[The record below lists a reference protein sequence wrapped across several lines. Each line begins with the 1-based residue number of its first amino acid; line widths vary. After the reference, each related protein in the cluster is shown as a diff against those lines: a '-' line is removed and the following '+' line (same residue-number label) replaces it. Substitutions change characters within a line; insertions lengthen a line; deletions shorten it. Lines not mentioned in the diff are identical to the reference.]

1 MQPSWHGSH
10 TGRDDL
16 KGAVV
21 ACTQLLDTKSQ
32 DVNFQTRTDINR
44 GNAYDQLGEPERAI
58 ADYVRALELDPRDA
72 YAHRNKGVARTRLG
86 RLGEAMQ
93 EFAAAVELKPDYA
106 EAYGSRAEILRRM
119 APSSSESE
127 RAALYQRALAD
138 YNKTISLG
146 LGPREAVAY
155 KGRGFVNYYLA
166 HLDAAIADFTN
177 AIALSTE
184 PSLLMARA
192 IAYADTGDFTRATA
206 DIEKASTIASN
217 AGISAANAAGITPA
231 ALQSVRDYTV
241 GHLRRFVGQRSCRG
255 RDAS

>member
-1 MQPSWHGSH
+1 MHATP
-10 TGRDDL
+10 
-16 KGAVV
+16 
-21 ACTQLLDTKSQ
+21 DTKSQ

-166 HLDAAIADFTN
+166 HLDAAIA
-177 AIALSTE
+177 LE
-184 PSLLMARA
+184 KQ
-192 IAYADTGDFTRATA
+192 ADQ
-206 DIEKASTIASN
+206 S
-217 AGISAANAAGITPA
+217 TPA
-231 ALQSVRDYTV
+231 DPFFHWMIGLRLQNVGMNALAEKHFGQAVQLDPKFRS
-241 GHLRRFVGQRSCRG
+241 RRN
-255 RDAS
+255 